1 MHQRRRKKLGTNSD
15 TETETGHKFSLRSSK
30 TVGDY
35 VTGHWALRSSKT
47 VGDQILSSKTVGD
60 QILLILVENK
70 EITRR
75 LKHKEN
81 INFGKFVSG
90 ILFLEFWALF
100 LFLGAHTQFWALIL
114 AQFWAL
120 FLCNKD
126 IDRVKIDDTQSKTY
140 LWQGDLKYE
149 LVNLFTLKQQMKNNL
164 PNKLELFSIS
174 FER

>member
-1 MHQRRRKKLGTNSD
+1 NTLKTI
-15 TETETGHKFSLRSSK
+15 TAETSSK

-47 VGDQILSSKTVGD
+47 VGDQIL
-60 QILLILVENK
+60 L
-70 EITRR
+70 
-75 LKHKEN
+75 
-81 INFGKFVSG
+81 FVSG

-126 IDRVKIDDTQSKTY
+126 IDRDDTQSKTY

-149 LVNLFTLKQQMKNNL
+149 LVNLFTLKQQ
-164 PNKLELFSIS
+164 
-174 FER
+174 